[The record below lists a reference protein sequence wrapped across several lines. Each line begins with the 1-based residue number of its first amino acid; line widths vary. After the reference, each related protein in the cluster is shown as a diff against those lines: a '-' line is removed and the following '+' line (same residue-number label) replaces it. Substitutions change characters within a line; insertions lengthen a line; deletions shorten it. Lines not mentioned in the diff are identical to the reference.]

1 MMNDPV
7 LMDEWL
13 PASWSSSVKQGQL
26 KAQRVL
32 DREIVLWRSSTGI
45 HAWEDLCIHRGTRL
59 SLGQVRNDCVVCPYH
74 SWEYDVSGQCV
85 RIPAQATLAP
95 PAKARANV
103 FHVREKYGLIWVCLG
118 TPRGEVPGFAAGDDD
133 SFRKIL
139 AGPYLFRANG
149 PRVIENFLD
158 VAHLPFVHGGLL
170 GDPAMPEIDDY
181 EAQTTADG
189 IVARDIK
196 VWQPNPDGTGRPA
209 QVLYTYYVTA
219 PLTASFTK
227 AQGEQQFSMLCT
239 VTPVAPS
246 DSHSWLVIALNY
258 AHDVDEQELRSFQDR
273 VSNQDIP
280 IVESQRPELLPLD
293 LQAELHVRSDRMAIA
308 YRRWLK
314 ERGLRYGTA

>member
-1 MMNDPV
+1 MMDDPV
-7 LMDEWL
+7 LMGEWL
-13 PASWSSSVKQGQL
+13 AASWSSSVPEGQP
-26 KAQRVL
+26 KARRLVQ
-32 DREIVLWRSSTGI
+32 REIVLWRSSAGI

-59 SLGQVRNDCVVCPYH
+59 SLGKVRNDCLVCPYH
-74 SWEYDVSGQCV
+74 SWEYDASGQCV
-85 RIPAQATLAP
+85 RIPAQTTQAP
-95 PAKARANV
+95 PLRARANV

-118 TPRGEVPGFAAGDDD
+118 TPRGEVPAFDAGDDD
-133 SFRKIL
+133 AYRKVL

-170 GDPAMPEIDDY
+170 GDPAMPEIEDY
-181 EAQTTADG
+181 EAETTPDG
-189 IVARDIK
+189 IVARDIQ
-196 VWQPNPDGTGRPA
+196 VWQPDPDGTGRPA
-209 QVLYTYYVTA
+209 QVLYNYSVTA

-227 AQGEQQFSMLCT
+227 TQSQRQFAMLCT

-246 DSHSWLVIALNY
+246 ESLSWLVLALNY
-258 AHDVDEQELRSFQDR
+258 AHEVDEQDLRSFQDR
-273 VSNQDIP
+273 VTNQDIP

-293 LQAELHVRSDRMAIA
+293 LQAELHIRSDRMAIA